1 MSETRGRRT
10 GWRGHPNRRRNWQ
23 LQAGDESS
31 EEEHDNGPSH
41 THKRGYSGYT
51 HCEGR
56 EGHRDRF
63 RGRGGNRRGK
73 TNDRADY
80 VSRERERSRSP
91 ISRGRR
97 SQKRGRGNLLGKFT
111 HIHRLEFRD
120 LVDLTKCSAADAVV
134 KLHGDLKGF
143 QHSLNS
149 CSKVSLSAKPRY
161 VMIVID
167 ILLKVYQAQSENNEA
182 AMSILAEFLTERCA
196 EFHMLLKEY
205 INTDI
210 NATSFR
216 KLVVLFRGLLDTLP
230 TSAWPVLP
238 IDDMVDALQYQPL
251 LDSKLIDD
259 THQLKAQRDDLREQ
273 CKQAKREYTDSTI
286 LVSNDWDNSEYRY
299 FPILPTM
306 DEICSVVSPQIRP
319 SIIHGAY
326 TGWEHYYDVHFRL
339 LREDFLAPLRR
350 GVSMLFLEQRLGRST
365 DVNIYKSMKI
375 VEPEF
380 TEDGLCYTVQFDV
393 TLFRQRKTWEHS
405 KRLIFGSLLC
415 FSPQQD
421 NFKDNI
427 YFATVINRDPEELDK
442 GIFQVKFEDGFQMF
456 EHIQKTVFTVIES
469 KAYFEASRHILRSL
483 QVAEIHT
490 MPFTRYLIENKPLPV
505 QMPKYLEGNAT
516 PCYDLRWLYPN
527 TCPKPITDSRILMY
541 RWLREGQL
549 FTSNEHLVNIVEDS
563 AWPSADELELDK
575 SQLAAIKMAL
585 TQEIAVIQGPPGT
598 GKTYIGYKIVQT
610 LLQNRHIWDPTS
622 TSPILVMCYTN
633 HALDQF
639 LEGIIHHKIDNDRT
653 PKIVRIGGRSRSE
666 EIQKCN
672 LKIVRKQ
679 LVPRHRLDDVHKL
692 KEDII
697 YTASKIPWKNL
708 KRLIQ
713 ESVNEYIVGPDGLYC
728 LKPVIN
734 PSHFYQ
740 LMQLGK
746 SFGMMENSLEIWLGL
761 WEEQYTPVRKEVH
774 MEDNLTDQ
782 KMEVDVSYD
791 AIIVINE
798 EESNGDSSKDFNEE
812 DMVEVVGE
820 AEIEEANRML
830 DDDSYHRITVTE
842 ECEDKVEVDDALSK
856 YIKRT
861 QIEKKTREAK
871 DNVQQQANFEV
882 MLQLV
887 KKRKPEVK
895 RILRQIQNCEPLNSE
910 DENTIRDIVKLSDRE
925 RWQLFKLWFTKYELK
940 LHSLNQTGFADFEA
954 ACQNYKREQQA
965 LDRFALER
973 AEVIGMTTTG
983 AAKYQHIL
991 HLVKPKIVIVEEA
1004 AEVLE
1009 SHIVSALNAG
1019 TQHLILIGDH
1029 KQLKPKP
1036 NEYELAK
1043 KYNLDV
1049 SLFERLIRNKLPHAT
1064 LEIQHR
1070 MRPQI
1075 ARLVCPFIYKRL
1087 INHDIVKQYGAV
1099 KGFAKNMFFFHHEH
1113 LEYEIEHLLSHS
1125 NEYEAKFVV
1134 ALCKHLLNQN
1144 FKPSRIT
1151 ILTAYTGQL
1160 LKIRNL
1166 MPRKQ
1171 FEGVRVINVDNFQGE
1186 ENDIIILSLV
1196 RSNNSDKVGFLKE
1209 ENRVCVALSRA
1220 KMGFYCFGNFKML
1233 RKVVPIWEVIMSHVS
1248 KEGCLGEAF
1257 PLYCHNHPEKK
1268 YNIQEPEEIAQY
1280 FPEGGCTELCSYRLD
1295 CGHRCRRRCHIID
1308 SDHKEYKC
1316 NQSCPKLCRNGKHP
1330 CKTLCYEKCPPCK
1343 ERVRKTFP
1351 LCEHKQLMFCFERPE
1366 DQQCLSPCP
1375 KLCVNNLHPCRA
1387 RCYEK
1392 CPPCKKR
1399 VSKTIP
1405 LCGHEQLMFCY
1416 QPPDDQ
1422 QCLSPCPKLCAN
1434 NLHQCPLKCSE
1445 RCEPCSIKVVQ
1456 TIPTCGHKQKMKCHN
1471 DPQSIKCIHRCT
1483 KVCSNNH
1490 PCQKRCWEDCG
1501 LCEVIVGKIM
1511 PHCKHLQYMPCHLDP
1526 SKFECQERC
1535 SKIYDN
1541 CGHQCPKLCYEQC
1554 DILCQLPK
1562 RKVVPKCNHVER
1574 IPCYID
1580 LKLWN
1585 CTKPCER
1592 KLCCGHICKSLCGE
1606 VCLSTKCQE
1615 PTTVMLPCKHSIVV
1629 ECKNSSKIKVDAL
1642 LQGSYQC
1649 DEPCE
1654 KALKC
1659 GHKCRKKCSQPC
1671 TDMCKFRVMY
1681 RCRNGH
1687 TAKIPCYEKQNPTLI
1702 PPCDSPCNQKLSCGH
1717 VCKNRCGENCTEYC
1731 PEIVNK
1737 KCLCGHWHKTKC
1749 GDTDGKCTCTKDCNE
1764 TLKCG
1769 HKCSGKC
1776 RDCFTKRIHTP
1787 CPFEVQI
1794 NRFCGHFG
1802 TVPCVGMQ
1810 DRCTKICQLSV
1821 CPHEGKPCTHY
1832 CGEICS
1838 YKCTEV
1844 CISECLHH
1852 KCLQSCSDICEESS
1866 CDKPCLKTLKCRHH
1880 CPGLCGEKCLSTCMI
1895 CDPKKFR
1902 EKAVGIGKKAKLES
1916 HCYIQLDCGDMF
1928 TVSYLTERFRPKHT
1942 ESHLIAPLVC
1952 PKCSKPVISP
1962 HYWKMI
1968 KERRKEIEEV
1978 KDIVTAFHGINPEF
1992 NNLKE
1997 DVILLLIRENIT
2009 VTFSK
2014 KGYARPLLAY
2024 NIAFDNTIECV
2035 CAMELLLCTDNLHE
2049 ALKEHALEPN
2059 LISQAYK
2066 LVREV
2071 AFIVADKKG
2080 KLSPQ
2085 LIHDIQSEIFRLN
2098 LTALTEQIKS
2108 KPLIVT
2114 STVAMRQLG
2123 SVLSML
2129 HQMEQNHNLRLTAP
2143 RYEYNLSILQR
2154 IHEEELSFCLE
2165 PLVTL
2170 NITPP
2175 HVTKGEWYKCSRAG
2189 HIFCVPAKYSVER
2202 NDCHV
2207 CPHCNKD
2214 IST

>member
-1 MSETRGRRT
+1 MVPVLSKFTKHIVQCYQVNSFASRKYTSAMSETRRNGGRNRRT
-10 GWRGHPNRRRNWQ
+10 SHRRRPYGQRTPQ
-23 LQAGDESS
+23 LQNDDESS
-31 EEEHDNGPSH
+31 EQEHYNGQSH
-41 THKRGYSGYT
+41 AHQRGSRGSE
-51 HCEGR
+51 HREGR
-56 EGHRDRF
+56 RGHRPRGRF
-63 RGRGGNRRGK
+63 RGRGGSRGSK
-73 TNDRADY
+73 TDELDDQVDY
-80 VSRERERSRSP
+80 VSRERGRSKHHTSQGN
-91 ISRGRR
+91 RG
-97 SQKRGRGNLLGKFT
+97 QERGRGGSQGRST

-161 VMIVID
+161 VLIVID
-167 ILLKVYQAQSENNEA
+167 ILLKVYQAQSENREA

-259 THQLKAQRDDLREQ
+259 TYQLKAQRDDVREQ
-273 CKQAKREYTDSTI
+273 CKQAKREYTDSAV

-306 DEICSVVSPQIRP
+306 DEICSVVSPQLRP

-350 GVSMLFLEQRLGRST
+350 GVSMFCSEQRLGRST
-365 DVNIYKSMKI
+365 DVNIYRSMKI
-375 VEPEF
+375 VKPEF
-380 TEDGLCYTVQFDV
+380 TEDGLCYAVQFDI

-427 YFATVINRDPEELDK
+427 YFATVINRDPKELDK
-442 GIFQVKFEDGFQMF
+442 GIFQVKFEDGLQMF

-505 QMPKYLEGNAT
+505 QMPKYLEDNAT

-527 TCPKPITDSRILMY
+527 ACPKPTTDKSVLMY
-541 RWLREGQL
+541 RWLREGHL

-575 SQLAAIKMAL
+575 SQLVAIKMAL

-610 LLQNRHIWDPTS
+610 LLQNRHIWDPNC

-653 PKIVRIGGRSRSE
+653 PKIVRIGGRSQSE

-672 LKIVRKQ
+672 LKNVRRQ
-679 LVPRHRLDDVHKL
+679 LVPPHMLDSVREL
-692 KEDII
+692 KEEIVT
-697 YTASKIPWKNL
+697 TASSIPWL
-708 KRLIQ
+708 SLQRVIQ
-713 ESVNEYIVGPDGLYC
+713 ESINEYIVGPNGLRR

-746 SFGMMENSLEIWLGL
+746 SFEMVENSLEIWLGL
-761 WEEQYTPVRKEVH
+761 WEEQYTSVGKEVH

-782 KMEVDVSYD
+782 EMEVDVSVNNED
-791 AIIVINE
+791 GTQETKNE
-798 EESNGDSSKDFNEE
+798 EEPDQDNSEDVDED
-812 DMVEVVGE
+812 DMVKVVGE
-820 AEIEEANRML
+820 AEIEEANRKL
-830 DDDSYHRITVTE
+830 DDDSYRRIEVTE
-842 ECEDKVEVDDALSK
+842 EQEEEVEVDNALSK
-856 YIKRT
+856 YIKKA
-861 QIEKKTREAK
+861 QIEKKTGDAE
-871 DNVQQQANFEV
+871 DNEQENNPDV

-887 KKRKPEVK
+887 KKGKPEVK
-895 RILRQIQNCEPLNSE
+895 RILRQIRNCEPLISE
-910 DENTIRDIVKLSDRE
+910 DENTICDIVKLSFRE
-925 RWQLFKLWFTKYELK
+925 RWQLFKLWFSKYQLR
-940 LHSLNQTGFADFEA
+940 LHSLSQSGVADFEA
-954 ACQNYKREQQA
+954 TCQKHKREQQA

-1075 ARLVCPFIYKRL
+1075 AHLVCPFIYERL
-1087 INHDIVKQYGAV
+1087 INHDIVKQYGDV
-1099 KGFAKNMFFFHHEH
+1099 KGFANNMFFFHHEH
-1113 LEYEIEHLLSHS
+1113 PEYEIEHLLSHS

-1144 FKPSRIT
+1144 YKPSQIT

-1257 PLYCHNHPEKK
+1257 LLYCLNHPEKK
-1268 YNIQEPEEIAQY
+1268 CNVQEPEEFAQY

-1316 NQSCPKLCRNGKHP
+1316 KQSCPKLCKNGEHP
-1330 CKTLCYEKCPPCK
+1330 CKALCYEDCPPCN
-1343 ERVRKTFP
+1343 EV
-1351 LCEHKQLMFCFERPE
+1351 
-1366 DQQCLSPCP
+1366 
-1375 KLCVNNLHPCRA
+1375 
-1387 RCYEK
+1387 
-1392 CPPCKKR
+1392 

-1445 RCEPCSIKVVQ
+1445 ICKPCSNVVVRI
-1456 TIPTCGHKQKMKCHN
+1456 IPTCGHKQKMRCHS
-1471 DPQSIKCIHRCT
+1471 DPQRIKCVHRCT

-1490 PCQKRCWEDCG
+1490 PCQKRCWKDCG

-1511 PHCKHLQYMPCHLDP
+1511 SRCKHLQYMPCHLDP
-1526 SKFECQERC
+1526 SKYECQERC

-1541 CGHQCPKLCYEQC
+1541 CGHHCPKLCYEQC
-1554 DILCQLPK
+1554 DILCQLPQM
-1562 RKVVPKCNHVER
+1562 KVVPKCNHVER
-1574 IPCYID
+1574 IPCYMD
-1580 LKLWN
+1580 PRLWN

-1592 KLCCGHICKSLCGE
+1592 KLCCGHMCKSLCGE

-1615 PTTVMLPCKHSIVV
+1615 PTTVILPCKHSIVV
-1629 ECKNSSKIKVDAL
+1629 ECKNSSKIRVDVL
-1642 LQGSYQC
+1642 LQCLYEC

-1654 KALKC
+1654 KPLNC
-1659 GHKCRKKCSQPC
+1659 GHKCWNKCSESC
-1671 TDMCKFRVMY
+1671 TDMCNVKVTY
-1681 RCRNGH
+1681 QCRNGH
-1687 TAKIPCYEKQNPTLI
+1687 TAKIPCYKKENPALL
-1702 PPCDSPCNQKLSCGH
+1702 PPCDKPCNQKLPCGH
-1717 VCKNRCGENCTEYC
+1717 VCKNRCGESCTDHC

-1737 KCLCGHWHKTKC
+1737 KCLCGHLHKTKC
-1749 GDTDGKCTCTKDCNE
+1749 GDTDGKCTCAKDCNE
-1764 TLKCG
+1764 TLQCG

-1776 RDCFTKRIHTP
+1776 GDCFTKRIHPP

-1821 CPHEGKPCTHY
+1821 CPHEGKPCTHR

-1838 YKCTEV
+1838 YVCTEV

-1852 KCLQSCSDICEESS
+1852 KCRLSCSDICEQSS
-1866 CDKPCLKTLKCRHH
+1866 CDKPCIKTLKCRHH

-1895 CDPKKFR
+1895 CAPKKFR
-1902 EKAVGIGKKAKLES
+1902 EKAGGIGKKAKLES
-1916 HCYIQLDCGDMF
+1916 HRYIQLNCGDMF

-1968 KERRKEIEEV
+1968 KERKKEIEEV
-1978 KDIVTAFHGINPEF
+1978 KDIAATFHNTNPEF
-1992 NNLKE
+1992 NKLKK
-1997 DVILLLIRENIT
+1997 DVISILTRENIT
-2009 VTFSK
+2009 VSTVSK
-2014 KGYARPLLAY
+2014 KKKLQQLVAS

-2035 CAMELLLCTDNLHE
+2035 CAMELLICTGNLHE

-2059 LISQAYK
+2059 LISQAHK

-2071 AFIVADKKG
+2071 GFIVADKKG

-2108 KPLIVT
+2108 KILIVT
-2114 STVAMRQLG
+2114 STVAMRKVG

-2143 RYEYNLSILQR
+2143 QYEDNLSILQR

-2170 NITPP
+2170 NIIPP

-2202 NDCHV
+2202 NDCHI
-2207 CPHCNKD
+2207 CPYCK
-2214 IST
+2214 

>member
-1 MSETRGRRT
+1 MSEGRGSRRRNRRT
-10 GWRGHPNRRRNWQ
+10 GWRGRPYGERNPV
-23 LQAGDESS
+23 LQNDNESS
-31 EEEHDNGPSH
+31 EGEHDSSPSN
-41 THKRGYSGYT
+41 THQRGSRGNI
-51 HCEGR
+51 HNEGR
-56 EGHRDRF
+56 GRHRNRGRFRSRGGIRGGKTDKSDDRADF
-63 RGRGGNRRGK
+63 VSRERGRSRGRAGRDGRGQERGRGG
-73 TNDRADY
+73 
-80 VSRERERSRSP
+80 S
-91 ISRGRR
+91 
-97 SQKRGRGNLLGKFT
+97 LGKSI

-120 LVDLTKCSAADAVV
+120 LVELAKCLPADAVV
-134 KLHGDLKGF
+134 KLQGDLKGF

-149 CSKVSLSAKPRY
+149 CSKVSPSAKPRY

-167 ILLKVYQAQSENNEA
+167 ILLKVYQAQSENREA
-182 AMSILAEFLTERCA
+182 SMSILAEFLTERCA

-216 KLVVLFRGLLDTLP
+216 KLVILFRGLLDTLP

-259 THQLKAQRDDLREQ
+259 THQLKAQRDDVREQ
-273 CKQAKREYTDSTI
+273 CKQAKKEYIDSAVA
-286 LVSNDWDNSEYRY
+286 VSNDWDNSQYRH
-299 FPILPTM
+299 FLILPTM
-306 DEICSVVSPQIRP
+306 DEICSFVSPQLRP

-326 TGWEHYYDVHFRL
+326 IGWEHYYDVQFRL

-350 GVSMLFLEQRLGRST
+350 GVSMFCSEQRLGRST
-365 DVNIYKSMKI
+365 DVNIYRSMKI
-375 VEPEF
+375 VKPEF
-380 TEDGLCYTVQFDV
+380 TEDGLCYAVQFDV
-393 TLFRQRKTWEHS
+393 SLFRQRKTWEHS

-415 FSPQQD
+415 FTPQQD
-421 NFKDNI
+421 NFKDNV
-427 YFATVINRDPEELDK
+427 YFATVINRDPKELEK
-442 GIFQVKFEDGFQMF
+442 GIFQVKFEDGLQMF
-456 EHIQKTVFTVIES
+456 QHIQKTVFTVIES

-483 QVAEIHT
+483 QMAEIHT

-527 TCPKPITDSRILMY
+527 GCPKPIIDSILLMY
-541 RWLREGQL
+541 RRLREGQL
-549 FTSNEHLVNIVEDS
+549 FASNEHLVNIVEDS

-610 LLQNRHIWDPTS
+610 LLQNRHIWDPNS

-653 PKIVRIGGRSRSE
+653 PKIVRIGGRSQSE
-666 EIQKCN
+666 EIQKFN
-672 LKIVRKQ
+672 LKNVRRQ
-679 LVPRHRLDDVHKL
+679 LVPRHMLDTVREL
-692 KEDII
+692 KEEFVK
-697 YTASKIPWKNL
+697 TASSIPWL
-708 KRLIQ
+708 SLQRVMQ
-713 ESVNEYIVGPDGLYC
+713 ESINEYIVGPDGLRR

-746 SFGMMENSLEIWLGL
+746 SFEMVENSLEIWLGL
-761 WEEQYTPVRKEVH
+761 WEEQYTPLRKEVH

-782 KMEVDVSYD
+782 ELELDVSVNNVD
-791 AIIVINE
+791 STQDTTNKEGPNE
-798 EESNGDSSKDFNEE
+798 DNSEDINEE

-820 AEIEEANRML
+820 AEIEEANRKL
-830 DDDSYHRITVTE
+830 DDDSYRPIEVTE
-842 ECEDKVEVDDALSK
+842 EQENEIEVDDALSK
-856 YIKRT
+856 YIKKA
-861 QIEKKTREAK
+861 QVEKKTGEAE
-871 DNVQQQANFEV
+871 DNQQQEDNPDI

-887 KKRKPEVK
+887 KREKPEVK
-895 RILRQIQNCEPLNSE
+895 RILRQIRNCEPLNSE
-910 DENTIRDIVKLSDRE
+910 DESTIFDITKLSFHE
-925 RWQLFKLWFTKYELK
+925 RWQLFKLWFSKYQLR
-940 LHSLNQTGFADFEA
+940 LHSLSQSGVVDFEA
-954 ACQNYKREQQA
+954 VCQHYKREQQA

-1075 ARLVCPFIYKRL
+1075 AHLVCPFIYEKL
-1087 INHDIVKQYGAV
+1087 INHDIVKQYGDV

-1113 LEYEIEHLLSHS
+1113 PEIEIEHLLSHS

-1134 ALCKHLLNQN
+1134 ALCRHILNQN
-1144 FKPSRIT
+1144 YKPSQIT

-1196 RSNNSDKVGFLKE
+1196 RSNNSDRVGFLKE

-1248 KEGCLGEAF
+1248 KEGCLGDAF
-1257 PLYCHNHPEKK
+1257 PLFCYNHPEKK
-1268 YNIQEPEEIAQY
+1268 YNIQKPEEFAHY
-1280 FPEGGCTELCSYRLD
+1280 FPEGGCTELCSCRLD
-1295 CGHRCRRRCHIID
+1295 CGHRCRRRCHIVD

-1316 NQSCPKLCRNGKHP
+1316 KQSCPKLCRNVEHQ
-1330 CKTLCYEKCPPCK
+1330 CKALCFEDCPPCK
-1343 ERVRKTFP
+1343 EI
-1351 LCEHKQLMFCFERPE
+1351 
-1366 DQQCLSPCP
+1366 
-1375 KLCVNNLHPCRA
+1375 
-1387 RCYEK
+1387 
-1392 CPPCKKR
+1392 

-1405 LCGHEQLMFCY
+1405 LCGHKQLMFCY
-1416 QPPDDQ
+1416 QPPEDQ

-1434 NLHQCPLKCSE
+1434 NLHHCPLKCSE
-1445 RCEPCSIKVVQ
+1445 KCEPCSIQVVQ
-1456 TIPTCGHKQKMKCHN
+1456 AMPTCGHKQIMKCHN
-1471 DPQSIKCIHRCT
+1471 DPQKMKCKHRCT

-1490 PCQKRCWEDCG
+1490 PCQKRCWEECG
-1501 LCEVIVGKIM
+1501 LCEVVVGKIM
-1511 PHCKHLQYMPCHLDP
+1511 PQCNHLQYMPCYLDP

-1541 CGHQCPKLCYEQC
+1541 CGHQCLKLCYEQC
-1554 DILCQLPK
+1554 DILCQLPLM
-1562 RKVVPKCNHVER
+1562 KVVPKCNHIER
-1574 IPCYID
+1574 IPCYVD
-1580 LKLWN
+1580 PKFWN

-1592 KLCCGHICKSLCGE
+1592 ELCCGHICKSLCGE

-1615 PTTVMLPCKHSIVV
+1615 PTTVILPCKHSIIV
-1629 ECKNSSKIKVDAL
+1629 ECKNSSKIRVDTL

-1654 KALKC
+1654 KPLNC
-1659 GHKCRKKCSQPC
+1659 GHKCWNKCSESC
-1671 TDMCKFRVMY
+1671 TDMCKVKVTY
-1681 RCRNGH
+1681 RCQNGH
-1687 TAKIPCYEKQNPTLI
+1687 TVKIPCYKKQNPALL
-1702 PPCDSPCNQKLSCGH
+1702 PPCNRPCNQKLSCGH
-1717 VCKNRCGENCTEYC
+1717 LCKNLCGESCTEHC

-1737 KCLCGHWHKTKC
+1737 KCLCGHLHKTKC
-1749 GDTDGKCTCTKDCNE
+1749 GDTDSSCTCTKDCNE
-1764 TLKCG
+1764 TLLCG

-1776 RDCFTKRIHTP
+1776 GDCFTKRIHPP

-1810 DRCTKICQLSV
+1810 DHCTKICHLSV
-1821 CPHEGKPCTHY
+1821 CPHEGKPCTHH
-1832 CGEICS
+1832 CREICS

-1844 CISECLHH
+1844 CINECLHH
-1852 KCLQSCSDICEESS
+1852 KCHRSCSDICEQSS
-1866 CDKPCLKTLKCRHH
+1866 CDKPCTKTLKCRHH

-1902 EKAVGIGKKAKLES
+1902 EKAGGIGKKGKLEI
-1916 HCYIQLDCGDMF
+1916 HRYIQLNCGDMF
-1928 TVSYLTERFRPKHT
+1928 TVSYLTERFKPKHT
-1942 ESHLIAPLVC
+1942 ESHIIAPLLC
-1952 PKCSKPVISP
+1952 PKCSKPVMSS

-1978 KDIVTAFHGINPEF
+1978 KDIVTAFHGTNPEF
-1992 NNLKE
+1992 NKLKK
-1997 DVILLLIRENIT
+1997 DVISILIRENIT
-2009 VTFSK
+2009 IMTVSK
-2014 KGYARPLLAY
+2014 KKKVQRLPAS
-2024 NIAFDNTIECV
+2024 NITLDNTIECT
-2035 CAMELLLCTDNLHE
+2035 CAMELLLCTDNLHKT
-2049 ALKEHALEPN
+2049 LKDHALEPN
-2059 LISQAYK
+2059 LISQAHK

-2071 AFIVADKKG
+2071 AFVVADKKG

-2108 KPLIVT
+2108 EPLIVT
-2114 STVAMRQLG
+2114 STVAMRKLG

-2143 RYEYNLSILQR
+2143 QYEENLSIIQR
-2154 IHEEELSFCLE
+2154 IHVEKLRFRLE

-2202 NDCHV
+2202 NDCYI
-2207 CPHCNKD
+2207 CPYCK
-2214 IST
+2214 